1 MQFVFQT
8 TQKMPDSAYIALPKP
23 LNMPLPEFT
32 GTLGV
37 KRAAHL
43 LRRATFGATRQDIDT
58 FAAMTPAQAI
68 IQLFHQ
74 SLSDPAPPVDP
85 ATNAEWVLTGT
96 TDANSGDEDLQEY
109 FKRWFI
115 GQMLAVGVTPS
126 LALPWSAREKMVFFL
141 HTHFTAI
148 QSKINSSRALY
159 FQNQLFRLFALDAL
173 NPDPNVNFKTLTKK
187 ISVDNAMLRLLDGSL
202 NVKGEPNENYAREL
216 LELYSIGRGLE
227 GTLPP
232 ATGEGDYIVYREED
246 VRAAARVLSGWQFDE
261 DFATIDPDTNL
272 PRGRVRGSAT
282 NASEHDNDP
291 KEFSDRF
298 GNVTIQPDPALLNG
312 GNATEAS
319 ALDEISQLIEMIY
332 AQPETAKNICRK
344 VYRFFVF
351 APHDPASVNAIESNV
366 IAEMANVFASN
377 GFKLQ
382 PVVENLLRSQHFYE
396 AAAGIGDDNFGAII
410 KSPLDLVTG
419 TLRFMNVSLPDMSSP
434 AQFYEVTGMIVDQ
447 INDMGMSFYEPFD
460 VSGYDAYC
468 QYPVYHRSW
477 ITVNYLTRRYD
488 FIRSLVNIAEPGML
502 KVQAVDFFSS
512 TFANGTIADA
522 RSLVVELARYILP
535 VTDNLTFDPTLD
547 DNSGLTAERLTYF
560 LKAFLS
566 DIYPPGTEET
576 NWTSNWNTQSN
587 MDTVRGQLEN
597 LLNAMM
603 QSPEYQLA

>member
-1 MQFVFQT
+1 
-8 TQKMPDSAYIALPKP
+8 
-23 LNMPLPEFT
+23 MPLPEYT
-32 GTLGV
+32 GPLGV

-43 LRRATFGATRQDIDT
+43 LRRATFGATRQDIDS
-58 FAAMTPAQAI
+58 FASLTPAQAI
-68 IQLFHQ
+68 VQLFRQ
-74 SLSDPAPPVDP
+74 TLPDPAPPIDP
-85 ATNAEWVLTGT
+85 ATNAEWVTTGVT
-96 TDANSGDEDLQEY
+96 NANSSDEDLQEY

-126 LALPWSAREKMVFFL
+126 LALAWSAREKLVFFL

-173 NPDPNVNFKTLTKK
+173 NPDPEVNFKTLTKK

-202 NVKGEPNENYAREL
+202 NVKGQPNENYAREL

-232 ATGEGDYIVYREED
+232 GTDEGDYVVYREED
-246 VRAAARVLSGWQFDE
+246 VREAARVLSGWEFDE

-272 PRGRVRGSAT
+272 PRGRVRGSVN
-282 NASEHDNDP
+282 NASSHDNDP
-291 KEFSDRF
+291 KVFSDRF
-298 GNVTIQPDPALLNG
+298 GNATIQPDPALLNG
-312 GNATEAS
+312 GNPTEAS

-332 AQPETAKNICRK
+332 AQPETARHICRK
-344 VYRFFVF
+344 IYRFFVF
-351 APHDPASVNAIESNV
+351 APHDPVSANNIESSI
-366 IAEMANVFASN
+366 IAEMANVFVSS
-377 GFKLQ
+377 GYKIQ
-382 PVVENLLRSQHFYE
+382 PVIENLLRSQHFYE
-396 AAAGIGDDNFGAII
+396 AAAGLGDDNFGAII

-419 TLRFMNVSLPDMSSP
+419 SLRFMKVPIPDMSSP
-434 AQFYEVTGMIVDQ
+434 QQFYEVTGMIVDQ
-447 INDMGMSFYEPFD
+447 LGQMGMLFYEPFD

-488 FIRSLVNIAEPGML
+488 FIRSLVNITEPGML
-502 KVQAVDFFSS
+502 KVQAVDFF
-512 TFANGTIADA
+512 TANFANGTIADA
-522 RSLVVELARYILP
+522 RSLVIELARYILP
-535 VTDNLTFDPTLD
+535 VTDNLTFDPDVD
-547 DNSGLTAERLTYF
+547 DNATITAERMNYF

-566 DIYPPGTEET
+566 DIYPAGTEEA
-576 NWTSNWNTQSN
+576 NWTANWNTQSN